1 MKIISDLECWN
12 HGRKSPIPGSIES
25 PERFEGLLEEL
36 IKNRTAFGKLNRVPP
51 YVRKLMEQTHT
62 YVDQLIA
69 AKEGKKVIILPDG
82 ETYIDPRTYDAS
94 LRAANC
100 CIEAAEHTRTTG
112 EKSFTLVRPPGH
124 HAHRE
129 FTHGFCSGVNNV
141 VIATKYLLSKGER
154 VFILDIDAHRG
165 CGTQE
170 LLAGVEG
177 THYFS
182 INIAGQWPDNAF
194 CSRPENDN
202 IENIDLS
209 PEGNKW
215 DLISDDEY
223 IQVLHDRLIPA
234 LQRFKPSIV
243 GISAGFDT
251 YKGHRFGFELTERSY
266 KEVRDLLKE
275 QPWFA
280 VLEGGYSPE
289 SILAGINSLG

>member
-1 MKIISDLECWN
+1 MKIISDLGCWS
-12 HGRKSPIPGSIES
+12 HGKDEVIPGCIEN
-25 PERFEGLLEEL
+25 PGRFERLIEEL
-36 IKNRTAFGKLNRVPP
+36 IKNRTAFGKSNRVPNH
-51 YVRKLMEQTHT
+51 VRRLMEETHT
-62 YVDQLIA
+62 YIDQLIT
-69 AKEGKKVIILPDG
+69 AKNEKKVIILPDG
-82 ETYIDPRTYDAS
+82 ETYIDPYTYDAS
-94 LRAANC
+94 LRAAQC
-100 CIEAAEHTRTTG
+100 CIEAAEHTRATG
-112 EKSFTLVRPPGH
+112 KKSFALVRPPGH
-124 HAHRE
+124 HAHKD
-129 FTHGFCSGVNNV
+129 FTHGFCSGVNNM
-141 VIATKYLLSKGER
+141 VIATQYLLKKGER

-165 CGTQE
+165 CGTQD

-194 CSRPENDN
+194 CSRPESDN

-215 DLISDDEY
+215 DLITDDEY
-223 IQVLHDRLIPA
+223 IQILRDRLIPA
-234 LQRFKPSIV
+234 LQKFKPSIV

-251 YKGHRFGFELTERSY
+251 YRGHNFRFNLTERSY

-289 SILAGINSLG
+289 SILAGINSLS